1 MGVTRDPFLAM
12 DVVLLFP
19 GQGSQKPGM
28 GKDLAAAFPAAAE
41 VFEQADAALGE
52 PLSAVCFEGPAD
64 TLTLTH
70 NAQPA
75 LLAHGAAVWAVA
87 RDALG
92 DSVRAAAGH
101 SLGEFTAYCAAGSI
115 GLPDAIRLVR
125 RRGTLMYESGLARP
139 GTMAAIL
146 GDTDRP
152 IDDICTEASSSPEG
166 GLVVP
171 ANYNAPGQVVISGEV
186 AGVERAME
194 LSRQAGAKRAIR
206 LPVSGAFHSPLMQPA
221 RDPFARA
228 LADASLSDPTVPVYA
243 NVNAEPVTRAGEAR
257 QLLLDQLTAPVRWT
271 QLVERLVRDFSGALL
286 VEMGP
291 GSVLTGLV
299 KKIAP
304 AVECVA
310 CGAPADMDSL
320 LTRAVRAA

>member
-1 MGVTRDPFLAM
+1 M

-28 GKDLAAAFPAAAE
+28 GKDLAAAFPAAAA
-41 VFEQADAALGE
+41 VFQEADDVLGE
-52 PLSAVCFEGPAD
+52 PLSALCFDGPAD

-75 LLAHGAAVWAVA
+75 LFAHGAAVWAVT
-87 RDALG
+87 RGALG

-101 SLGEFTAYCAAGSI
+101 SLGEFTAYCAAGAI
-115 GLPDAIRLVR
+115 TVADGIRLVR

-146 GDTDRP
+146 GDTTRT
-152 IDDICTEASSSPEG
+152 IDEICVEASSSPEG

-171 ANYNAPGQVVISGEV
+171 ANYNSPGQVVVSGEV

-194 LSRQAGAKRAIR
+194 LAKKAGAKRAIR
-206 LPVSGAFHSPLMQPA
+206 LPVSGAFHSPLMQSA
-221 RDPFARA
+221 WQAFAQ
-228 LADASLSDPTVPVYA
+228 SLSHVSLNDPSVPIYA
-243 NVNAEPVTRAGEAR
+243 NVNAEPVSRAGDAR
-257 QLLLDQLTAPVRWT
+257 RLLLEQLTAPVRWT
-271 QLVERLVRDFSGALL
+271 QLVQRLVRDFPGALL

-291 GSVLTGLV
+291 GSVLAGLV
-299 KKIAP
+299 RKIEPSA
-304 AVECVA
+304 ECVS
-310 CGAPADMDSL
+310 CGSPADVESL
-320 LTRAVRAA
+320 LARAA